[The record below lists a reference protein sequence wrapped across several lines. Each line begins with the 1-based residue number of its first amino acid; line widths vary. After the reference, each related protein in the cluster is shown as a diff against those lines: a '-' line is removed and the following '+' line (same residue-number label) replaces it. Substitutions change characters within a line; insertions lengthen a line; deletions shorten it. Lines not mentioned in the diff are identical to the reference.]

1 MILSEGDVILL
12 MTYLI
17 LFFLSLGRLSI
28 KEKSLWLKCGR
39 FLDSDYLMING
50 NNYYMEEVEFDS
62 YQQAMGAY
70 GKIVKDSMKCGK
82 VIDIKYDLYDWTI
95 SFIQFEKFT
104 IVIKH
109 YRPLNRIRLI
119 RSQMP
124 VTILNF
130 EKDNPLEYSRT
141 TLL

>member
-1 MILSEGDVILL
+1 M
-12 MTYLI
+12 
-17 LFFLSLGRLSI
+17 SI

-50 NNYYMEEVEFDS
+50 NNYYIEEVEFDN
-62 YQQAMGAY
+62 YQQAMGSY

-130 EKDNPLEYSRT
+130 EKDNPLECSRT